1 MNKNIRKIRGQG
13 ALEYILI
20 VFVLV
25 GFIMIFGKTLKG
37 RIGGLVNKVFDTV
50 DKNVEGLSS
59 GQR

>member
-1 MNKNIRKIRGQG
+1 MNKNVRKIRGQG

-25 GFIMIFGKTLKG
+25 GFIVLFGKGIKG

-50 DKNVEGLSS
+50 DKNVDGLSA
-59 GQR
+59 GQ